1 MKKIEKPNEFGNL
14 VSFKRDDDIFIMEDM
29 TNTIINS
36 YYINAFQGDEKV
48 ITKFIKH
55 VESKFRSSD
64 QYSAYLGYLK
74 SEYNLKKCAILGNI
88 DDDNATIELHH
99 YPLYLYE
106 ICEILLIDSFKKQE
120 QINSFILINKLLNLH
135 YKNLVG
141 LVPLSKTIHELVH
154 SSNENGIII
163 PIESVFGNTN
173 EFIKLYK
180 ESIPDITISKY
191 NERLKLSNTETDYD
205 LLKK

>member
-1 MKKIEKPNEFGNL
+1 MSGSK
-14 VSFKRDDDIFIMEDM
+14 S
-29 TNTIINS
+29 
-36 YYINAFQGDEKV
+36 DEG
-48 ITKFIKH
+48 
-55 VESKFRSSD
+55 SKGKE
-64 QYSAYLGYLK
+64 Q
-74 SEYNLKKCAILGNI
+74 
-88 DDDNATIELHH
+88 LH
-99 YPLYLYE
+99 
-106 ICEILLIDSFKKQE
+106 F
-120 QINSFILINKLLNLH
+120 FILINKLLNLH